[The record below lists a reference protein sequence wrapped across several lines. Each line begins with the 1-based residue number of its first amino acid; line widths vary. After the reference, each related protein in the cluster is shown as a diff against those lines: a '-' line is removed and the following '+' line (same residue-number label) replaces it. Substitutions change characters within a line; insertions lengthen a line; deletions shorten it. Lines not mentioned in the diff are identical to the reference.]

1 MEVVSVESKHHLP
14 ILGFDDCGCCETS
27 VIEADESGKVYGCH
41 EKSTVLTHRE
51 EEVLKRIRQLGL
63 KAKAIRDQIKHFESA
78 QGVDVQEKQSVL
90 EEFENV
96 RRLRSELE
104 LERTA
109 AAEERMRL
117 LGHT

>member
-1 MEVVSVESKHHLP
+1 MGSKHHLP
-14 ILGFDDCGCCETS
+14 IMESDDCGCCQTTDTEPD
-27 VIEADESGKVYGCH
+27 AAGKGYGCH

-51 EEVLKRIRQLGL
+51 EAVLKRIRQLGL
-63 KAKAIRDQIKHFESA
+63 EAKVLKDRINQHETTQSLDL
-78 QGVDVQEKQSVL
+78 QEKRRAMEEL
-90 EEFENV
+90 ENL

-104 LERTA
+104 LERIA

>member
-1 MEVVSVESKHHLP
+1 MGSEHHLP
-14 ILGFDDCGCCETS
+14 IMELDDCGCCQT
-27 VIEADESGKVYGCH
+27 ADAEPDASGKGYGCH

-51 EEVLKRIRQLGL
+51 EAVLKRIRQLSLEAKVL
-63 KAKAIRDQIKHFESA
+63 KDRIKHCETTQSL
-78 QGVDVQEKQSVL
+78 GLQEKQRVMEEL
-90 EEFENV
+90 ENL

-104 LERTA
+104 LERIA

>member
-1 MEVVSVESKHHLP
+1 MGLKHHLP
-14 ILGFDDCGCCETS
+14 IMELDDCGCCQTVDNEPD
-27 VIEADESGKVYGCH
+27 ASGKSYGCH

-51 EEVLKRIRQLGL
+51 EAVLDRIRQLGL
-63 KAKAIRDQIKHFESA
+63 EARVLKDRIKHYETA
-78 QGVDVQEKQSVL
+78 QPLDLQEKQRVMEEL
-90 EEFENV
+90 ENL

-104 LERTA
+104 LERIA